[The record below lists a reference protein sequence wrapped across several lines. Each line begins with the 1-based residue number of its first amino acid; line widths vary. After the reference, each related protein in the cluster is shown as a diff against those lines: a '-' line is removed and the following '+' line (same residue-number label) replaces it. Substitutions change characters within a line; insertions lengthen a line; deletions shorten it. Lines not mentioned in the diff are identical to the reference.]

1 MGKKRPP
8 LPPWV
13 EHAALVRKKL
23 KDRGFRPTDKINPC
37 ETCGEG
43 AQEAWG
49 LGGGGQGMG
58 GRDIVYC
65 MACGASRSHKGS
77 LGGKR
82 IVEENFDLLGF
93 LGIQGS
99 APGT

>member
-23 KDRGFRPTDKINPC
+23 TLRGFKPNDKINPC

-49 LGGGGQGMG
+49 LQGGQGMG
-58 GRDIVYC
+58 GREIVYC
-65 MACGASRSHKGS
+65 MACGRSRSWKGS
-77 LGGKR
+77 LGGQR

-93 LGIQGS
+93 LGIYGS